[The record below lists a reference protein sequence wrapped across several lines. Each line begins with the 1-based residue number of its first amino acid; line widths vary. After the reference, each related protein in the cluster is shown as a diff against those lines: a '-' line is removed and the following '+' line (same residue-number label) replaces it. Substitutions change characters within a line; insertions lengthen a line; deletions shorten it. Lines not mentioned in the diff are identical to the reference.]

1 MGAEERPPSS
11 PSQHSLS
18 RLEEADKSHQEPTLF
33 LASPVLKGTEESSSH
48 TREGMVTTVSSG
60 SFAALSGP
68 SPFTLTHGLGQL
80 PVWPVALCRLS

>member
-18 RLEEADKSHQEPTLF
+18 RLEEADKSDQEPTLF

-48 TREGMVTTVSSG
+48 TRRVWSLQ
-60 SFAALSGP
+60 FLLARLQPCQAPPP
-68 SPFTLTHGLGQL
+68 SH
-80 PVWPVALCRLS
+80 